1 MELANG
7 MLPPT
12 QGHFSEMQMKA
23 LAQQI
28 VPRLAVSMG
37 LGFRFRVEGLGLR
50 AKGSFLE
57 FRSGKGTWFRNA
69 E

>member
-28 VPRLAVSMG
+28 VPRLVVSMG
-37 LGFRFRVEGLGLR
+37 WGFRVQGSGLR
-50 AKGSFLE
+50 V
-57 FRSGKGTWFRNA
+57 
-69 E
+69 